1 MPIRAIFFD
10 VGETLVDEHRL
21 YRDYAMRMGVSYDYF
36 IAKIEEAMARREPIR
51 NVFTA
56 VKPGF
61 DFKAARAQRDAEG
74 KTFVIGAHD
83 LYPDAAPSLS
93 ALKARGYFI
102 GIVGNQPS
110 TAEAM
115 LRESG
120 LAADFIATSEG
131 WGVAKP
137 DEAFFQK
144 VIEAAG
150 MESRH
155 IAYVGDRVDNDVLPA
170 RAAGM
175 WPILIRRGPWGRA
188 QWNWPE
194 AQHAHLKVES
204 LAELP
209 ELLRGAENEMEATS
223 PDAKRLRPSGRR

>member
-21 YRDYAMRMGVSYDYF
+21 YRDYAMRMDVSYEF
-36 IAKIEEAMARREPIR
+36 FMARIEAAMARREPVR
-51 NVFTA
+51 NVFAA

-61 DFKAARAQRDAEG
+61 DFKAARAQREAEG
-74 KTFVIGAHD
+74 KKFVIGPHD
-83 LYPDAAPSLS
+83 IYADAAPALAALRS
-93 ALKARGYFI
+93 AGYYI
-102 GIVGNQPS
+102 GIVGNQPA
-110 TAEAM
+110 TAELM

-137 DEAFFQK
+137 DAAFFTK
-144 VIEAAG
+144 VIEVAG
-150 MESRH
+150 HEPGR

-175 WPILIRRGPWGRA
+175 LPILIRRGPWGRA
-188 QWNWPE
+188 QWDWPE
-194 AQHAHLKVES
+194 AAEAHLRIEALS
-204 LAELP
+204 ELP
-209 ELLRGAENEMEATS
+209 ALLKG
-223 PDAKRLRPSGRR
+223 PGR

>member
-1 MPIRAIFFD
+1 MPIRAVFFD
-10 VGETLVDEHRL
+10 VGETLVDEQRL
-21 YRDYAMRMGVSYDYF
+21 YRDYAMRMEVSYEF
-36 IAKIEEAMARREPIR
+36 FMEKVEEVMARREPVR
-51 NVFTA
+51 NAFAA

-74 KTFVIGAHD
+74 KKFVIEPDDIYA
-83 LYPDAAPSLS
+83 DAAACLS

-102 GIVGNQPS
+102 GIVGNQPA

-115 LRESG
+115 LRASG
-120 LAADFIATSEG
+120 LAADYIATSEG

-137 DEAFFQK
+137 DPAFFKK

-150 MESRH
+150 LEPHR
-155 IAYVGDRVDNDVLPA
+155 IAYVGDRVDNDLLPA
-170 RAAGM
+170 RDAGL

-188 QWNWPE
+188 QWGWPE
-194 AQHAHLKVES
+194 AELAHLRVES

-209 ELLRGAENEMEATS
+209 ELLRGPGTGMGTKE
-223 PDAKRLRPSGRR
+223 

>member
-21 YRDYAMRMGVSYDYF
+21 YRDYAMRMEVTYEYF
-36 IAKIEEAMARREPIR
+36 MQTIEAAMARREPVR
-51 NVFTA
+51 NVFDA

-74 KTFVIGAHD
+74 KKFVIGTHD
-83 LYPDAAPSLS
+83 LYADAAHSLS
-93 ALKARGYFI
+93 ALRARGYFI
-102 GIVGNQPS
+102 GIVGNQPAS
-110 TAEAM
+110 AEAM
-115 LRESG
+115 LRDSG

-137 DEAFFQK
+137 DPAFFQK

-150 MESRH
+150 VDPHH

-175 WPILIRRGPWGRA
+175 HPILIRRGPWGRA
-188 QWNWPE
+188 QWHWPE
-194 AQHAHLKVES
+194 AGEAHMRIES
-204 LAELP
+204 LSELP
-209 ELLRGAENEMEATS
+209 EALPGPALGSTS
-223 PDAKRLRPSGRR
+223 LPANAARRPPA

>member
-21 YRDYAMRMGVSYDYF
+21 YRDYALRMDVTYDYF
-36 IAKIEEAMARREPIR
+36 IAKIEETIARREPIR
-51 NVFTA
+51 NVFA
-56 VKPGF
+56 QVKPGF

-74 KTFVIGAHD
+74 KTFAIGAHD
-83 LYPDAAPSLS
+83 LYSDAAPSLS

-120 LAADFIATSEG
+120 LTADFIATSEG

-137 DEAFFQK
+137 DAAFFQK
-144 VIEAAG
+144 VVEAAG

-175 WPILIRRGPWGRA
+175 WPILIRRGPWGRV
-188 QWNWPE
+188 QWSWPE
-194 AQHAHLKVES
+194 AAYAHLKIES

-209 ELLRGAENEMEATS
+209 ELLAEPGLLNEVGTTF
-223 PDAKRLRPSGRR
+223 P

>member
-1 MPIRAIFFD
+1 MPIRAVFFD
-10 VGETLVDEHRL
+10 VGETLVDERRL
-21 YRDYAMRMGVSYDYF
+21 YADYAMRMGVTYEF
-36 IAKIEEAMARREPIR
+36 FMERIEAAMADRQPVK
-51 NVFTA
+51 NVFAA

-61 DFKAARAQRDAEG
+61 DFKAARAQREAEG
-74 KTFVIGAHD
+74 KKFVIGPEDIYH
-83 LYPDAAPSLS
+83 DAADALS

-102 GIVGNQPS
+102 GIVGNQPV

-137 DEAFFQK
+137 DPTFFAK
-144 VIEAAG
+144 VIDAAG
-150 MESRH
+150 MDPHH

-170 RAAGM
+170 RASGM

-188 QWNWPE
+188 QWSWPE
-194 AQHAHLKVES
+194 AEEAHHRIES
-204 LAELP
+204 LRELP
-209 ELLRGAENEMEATS
+209 ELLRG
-223 PDAKRLRPSGRR
+223 PRP

>member
-1 MPIRAIFFD
+1 MPIRAVFFD
-10 VGETLVDEHRL
+10 VGETLVDEQRL
-21 YRDYAMRMGVSYDYF
+21 YRDYAMRMEVTYEF
-36 IAKIEEAMARREPIR
+36 FMERIEAAMADRQPVR
-51 NVFTA
+51 NVFSA

-61 DFKAARAQRDAEG
+61 DFKAARAQREAEG
-74 KTFVIGAHD
+74 KKFVIGTGDIYH
-83 LYPDAAPSLS
+83 DAADAL
-93 ALKARGYFI
+93 ATLKARGYFI
-102 GIVGNQPS
+102 GIVGNQPA
-110 TAEAM
+110 TAETM

-137 DEAFFQK
+137 DPAFFAK

-150 MESRH
+150 MDPHH

-170 RAAGM
+170 RASGM

-188 QWNWPE
+188 QWDWPE
-194 AQHAHLKVES
+194 ASQARHRIES

-209 ELLRGAENEMEATS
+209 ELLRGPA
-223 PDAKRLRPSGRR
+223 PR